1 MCSSINISTTKQAC
15 KPQTYASLKLN
26 LPTQSVD
33 LFAKLQIVMKKERQW
48 WKSLVKFQDITNPR
62 PKVPKAPTGALDFLN
77 VLFFVW
83 LHLNFKRS
91 VVVAGK
97 LLKLWHK
104 DLMEARSGK
113 NYQIGE
119 QVWFCYTISCAKTF
133 PLGTLSFKTNGKMSD
148 TLDWCK
154 KLNKANF
161 STTKNMDFIMIFSF
175 QRLLQKCTYY
185 QTLPDLQQTKK
196 VSCSQLGPLEYTFDY
211 AKTDFL
217 GC

>member
-1 MCSSINISTTKQAC
+1 
-15 KPQTYASLKLN
+15 
-26 LPTQSVD
+26 
-33 LFAKLQIVMKKERQW
+33 MKKEGYW
-48 WKSLVKFQDITNPR
+48 WKSLVKFQDMYHLTNPR

-119 QVWFCYTISCAKTF
+119 QVWFCCTISCAKTF

-185 QTLPDLQQTKK
+185 QTLPDLQQTKN